1 MEPFTNYLKI
11 FFNDKS
17 YIIELPNYIEEMTT
31 ASFYTKNENN
41 EPKSIEISSEKV
53 KDILIP
59 IIELQN
65 GSLIY
70 YKQNKV
76 VSNLDNLFNSGESKQ
91 NDLYNTMK
99 EIYKDKNRI
108 INLSSNGGS
117 SISSLE
123 RLTNEN
129 KNFNAFKETI
139 SEIPTKNEKPDENNS
154 ENFIISMFEKNE
166 KELKKKIEELR
177 DKNDELKDELKKN
190 IKSLSEENKNL
201 TKELSEKQKII
212 KTFTKTKINSVEL
225 LCVPGTKTKKDK
237 EKESSSFFYD
247 FYPGLNYS
255 CYGVYECL
263 IEDNNLIKNYVIPN
277 IYSILKYELLN
288 KNKNNKN
295 NINDYKKIFSECY
308 ELINEKLSLSSTKE
322 NSKQKLKDLSITNLS
337 FSFLLF
343 CDEEIISINLGNS
356 QIKKCQYDSISKKIE
371 CINLSEEK
379 TNENIIKELNRNLEE
394 NLEIK
399 LFPYNKNDK
408 FFVIGNNQFWE
419 YVSPDN
425 IIDIMN
431 GYYINNDSKGAIN
444 KLYEVSR
451 AKLIFDNYIDD
462 ISIIMIFLN
471 EEN

>member
-17 YIIELPNYIEEMTT
+17 YIIELPNYIEEMPTV
-31 ASFYTKNENN
+31 SFYTKNENN
-41 EPKSIEISSEKV
+41 EPKNIEISSEKV

-59 IIELQN
+59 IIDLQN

-154 ENFIISMFEKNE
+154 ENFIISMFQKNE
-166 KELKKKIEELR
+166 RELNKKIEELR
-177 DKNDELKDELKKN
+177 DKNEELKNNNKLLLEEKN
-190 IKSLSEENKNL
+190 NL
-201 TKELSEKQKII
+201 TEELSEKQKII
-212 KTFTKTKINSVEL
+212 KTFTKRKINSVEL

-277 IYSILKYELLN
+277 IYSILKNELLS
-288 KNKNNKN
+288 KNKSNKS
-295 NINDYKKIFSECY
+295 NINDYKEIFSKCY
-308 ELINEKLSLSSTKE
+308 KLINEKLSLSSTNE
-322 NSKQKLKDLSITNLS
+322 NSKQKLLKDLSIANLS

-343 CDEEIISINLGNS
+343 GEEEIISINLGNS
-356 QIKKCQYDSISKKIE
+356 QIKKCQYDPISKKIE
-371 CINLSEEK
+371 CFNLSEEK
-379 TNENIIKELNRNLEE
+379 TNENIIKELIRNLEE

-425 IIDIMN
+425 IIDLMN
-431 GYYINNDSKGAIN
+431 AYYINNDSKGAIN

-462 ISIIMIFLN
+462 ISIIVIFLN